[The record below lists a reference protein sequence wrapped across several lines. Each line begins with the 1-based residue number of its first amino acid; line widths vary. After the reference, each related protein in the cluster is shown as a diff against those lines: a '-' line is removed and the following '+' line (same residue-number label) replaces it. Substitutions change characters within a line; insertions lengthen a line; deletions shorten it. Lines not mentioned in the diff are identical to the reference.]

1 MEQGIFAGLKVLDCA
16 SFIAAP
22 AAATV
27 LSDFGADVIKI
38 EPPGA
43 GDPYRNLPNLPGYP
57 TGEHN
62 FAWLLEARNK
72 KSLAL
77 DLSKPEAQA
86 VLYKLVE
93 QADVFITNMPPPV
106 RSKLGITY
114 DHLAH
119 LNERL
124 IYASFTGYGEK
135 GEEANKPGFDSNA
148 YWARSGLMDLVR
160 ADTDTTPARSVAGMG
175 DHPCAMA
182 LYSAIVTA
190 LYQRERTGKGSH
202 VASNLMANGV
212 WAASVLAQAK
222 LCGAKFGERRP
233 RERALNAVT
242 NHYQCKDGRWII
254 LSLLNEERQWPTLA
268 RCMDRAE
275 LINDPRFATKPDRH
289 ARSIELIKI
298 FDETFATRDLAEWRK
313 ILDGNGLVFGV
324 VGILDD
330 IPNDKQML
338 DNEVLVP
345 FENDT
350 MMTISS
356 PIWIDGTKKVQPRKP
371 PGVGEHSDEILRGA
385 GYDEAAI
392 KQLRSTGRGGL
403 AARALRANEPVIAS
417 AAKQSR
423 IPPRMHSLDCFA
435 AFAMTTWNDLAMII
449 DSEFRR
455 LVRCHAQL
463 SPALLP
469 RIRQQLQA
477 GADADALRREL
488 RAGLDRLRRRHHPYA
503 GVAANGE
510 RDGRDPGARGRRR
523 EDDADRADP
532 AQARGPVR
540 PLRRRHGG
548 GEVRA
553 AALAVL
559 GQPQAHR
566 LHGDLPLHADVHPE
580 W

>member
-1 MEQGIFAGLKVLDCA
+1 MEKGIFSGLKVLDCA

-38 EPPGA
+38 EPPGT

-57 TGEHN
+57 SGEHN

-72 KSLAL
+72 KSIAL
-77 DLSKPEAQA
+77 DLSKPDAQA

-93 QADVFITNMPPPV
+93 EADVFITNMPPPV
-106 RSKLGITY
+106 RAKLGITY

-119 LNERL
+119 LNDRL

-182 LYSAIVTA
+182 FYGAIVTA
-190 LYQRERTGKGSH
+190 LYQREKTGKGSH

-233 RERALNAVT
+233 RERALNAVA
-242 NHYQCKDGRWII
+242 NHYQCKDGRWLI
-254 LSLLNEERQWPTLA
+254 LSLLSEEKQFPTLA
-268 RCMDRAE
+268 KCLGRED
-275 LINDPRFATKPDRH
+275 LINDPRFATKADRH
-289 ARSIELIKI
+289 ARSVELIKI
-298 FDETFATRDLAEWRK
+298 LDDTFATKDLAEWRK
-313 ILDGNGLVFGV
+313 ILDGSGLVFGV
-324 VGILDD
+324 VAILDD

-350 MMTISS
+350 MLTINS
-356 PIWIDGTKKVQPRKP
+356 PIWIDGAKKVQPRKP
-371 PGVGEHSDEILRGA
+371 PAVGEHSDEILRGA

-392 KQLRSTGRGGL
+392 KQLRGS
-403 AARALRANEPVIAS
+403 
-417 AAKQSR
+417 
-423 IPPRMHSLDCFA
+423 
-435 AFAMTTWNDLAMII
+435 
-449 DSEFRR
+449 
-455 LVRCHAQL
+455 
-463 SPALLP
+463 
-469 RIRQQLQA
+469 
-477 GADADALRREL
+477 GAV
-488 RAGLDRLRRRHHPYA
+488 G
-503 GVAANGE
+503 
-510 RDGRDPGARGRRR
+510 
-523 EDDADRADP
+523 
-532 AQARGPVR
+532 
-540 PLRRRHGG
+540 
-548 GEVRA
+548 
-553 AALAVL
+553 
-559 GQPQAHR
+559 
-566 LHGDLPLHADVHPE
+566 
-580 W
+580 

>member
-1 MEQGIFAGLKVLDCA
+1 MDEKGIFDGLKVLDCA

-38 EPPGA
+38 EPPGS

-57 TGEHN
+57 VSEHN
-62 FAWLLEARNK
+62 YAWMLEARNK

-77 DLSKPEAQA
+77 DLARPEAQA
-86 VLYKLVE
+86 VLHRLVAD
-93 QADVFITNMPPPV
+93 ADVFITNFPPSV
-106 RSKLGITY
+106 REKLGLTY
-114 DHLAH
+114 ATLAP

-160 ADTDTTPARSVAGMG
+160 ADVNTTPARSVAGMG

-182 LYSAIVTA
+182 FYGAIVTA
-190 LYQRERTGKGSH
+190 LYKRERTGKGTH

-242 NHYQCKDGRWII
+242 NHYKCRDGRWII

-268 RCMDRAE
+268 RCMGRDD
-275 LINDPRFATKPDRH
+275 LITDERFATKASRH
-289 ARSIELIKI
+289 ARSLELIHI
-298 FDETFATRDLAEWRK
+298 FDEVFLTRDLAEWRR

-330 IPNDKQML
+330 IPTDQQML

-350 MMTISS
+350 MLTINS
-356 PIWIDGTKKVQPRKP
+356 PIWVDGARKAPPRKP
-371 PGVGEHSDEILRGA
+371 PGIGEHSDEILRKA
-385 GYDEAAI
+385 GYD
-392 KQLRSTGRGGL
+392 
-403 AARALRANEPVIAS
+403 
-417 AAKQSR
+417 
-423 IPPRMHSLDCFA
+423 
-435 AFAMTTWNDLAMII
+435 
-449 DSEFRR
+449 
-455 LVRCHAQL
+455 
-463 SPALLP
+463 
-469 RIRQQLQA
+469 
-477 GADADALRREL
+477 DATISEL
-488 RAGLDRLRRRHHPYA
+488 RTS
-503 GVAANGE
+503 
-510 RDGRDPGARGRRR
+510 GAVG
-523 EDDADRADP
+523 
-532 AQARGPVR
+532 
-540 PLRRRHGG
+540 
-548 GEVRA
+548 
-553 AALAVL
+553 
-559 GQPQAHR
+559 
-566 LHGDLPLHADVHPE
+566 
-580 W
+580 